1 MEFTRAELKAQAK
14 EQLAGKVWKLF
25 LCTLVSCL
33 PAIIV
38 SSIQSASTIANG
50 GVPGPFASMLTSVIN
65 ILITP
70 ALSLGLIMVY
80 LNVTYG
86 DEPQVSTV
94 FEPFKR
100 NYGKTIA
107 LTLLVGLFVI
117 LWTCL
122 FIIPG
127 IIMAYAYSQACY
139 ILAENPDM
147 SVMDCIRESK
157 RIMKGRKMDLF
168 ILELSFLPWA
178 LLVIVTAGIASIY
191 VTPYMSLTVTNFY
204 HRIKKGGDQAGDYST
219 SATDTITDIIENA
232 SDKVEA
238 TVENVTDHIN

>member
-25 LCTLVSCL
+25 LCTLVACL

-147 SVMDCIRESK
+147 SAMDCIRESK

-191 VTPYMSLTVTNFY
+191 VTPYMSLTMTNFY

>member
-50 GVPGPFASMLTSVIN
+50 GAPGPFASMLTSVVN

-168 ILELSFLPWA
+168 ILQLSFLPWA